1 MWILETSCKWFILSI
16 AAVKRYF
23 MSSDVMWTIAVR
35 AISSPEFMLQHA
47 SRARTRT
54 RLVTMHANSVPTRRS
69 PTTLLLK
76 DWTNVNAGTAPRVLR
91 VRPC

>member
-1 MWILETSCKWFILSI
+1 MWIFETSCKWFILSI

-47 SRARTRT
+47 SRTRT
-54 RLVTMHANSVPTRRS
+54 KARPVTMHASSVPTRRS
-69 PTTLLLK
+69 LTALLLK
-76 DWTNVNAGTAPRVLR
+76 DWTNVNAGTASRALL